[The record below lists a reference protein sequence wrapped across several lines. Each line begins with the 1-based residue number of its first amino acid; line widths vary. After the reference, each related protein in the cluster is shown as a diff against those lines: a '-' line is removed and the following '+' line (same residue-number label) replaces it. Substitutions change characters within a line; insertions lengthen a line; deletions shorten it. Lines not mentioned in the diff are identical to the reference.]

1 VPRLALSGSCD
12 GGTDPLAWD
21 LQHHGAG
28 RGGGRCGSRGPWP
41 QRGTLAEEHAGTEG
55 ADGFALTIKQVA
67 DYYQLDPKTIRRMI
81 AHGKLK
87 ARRVGERSIRVD
99 RESLLE
105 LGRVKYW
112 GT

>member
-1 VPRLALSGSCD
+1 LDNNTIQRTDDRGAVKVSDQELPR
-12 GGTDPLAWD
+12 WV
-21 LQHHGAG
+21 
-28 RGGGRCGSRGPWP
+28 
-41 QRGTLAEEHAGTEG
+41 
-55 ADGFALTIKQVA
+55 TIKQAA
-67 DYYQLDPKTIRRMI
+67 DYYQLDPKTIRRII

-87 ARRVGERSIRVD
+87 ARCVGERSIRVD

>member
-1 VPRLALSGSCD
+1 VIDQELPR
-12 GGTDPLAWD
+12 WV
-21 LQHHGAG
+21 
-28 RGGGRCGSRGPWP
+28 
-41 QRGTLAEEHAGTEG
+41 
-55 ADGFALTIKQVA
+55 TIKQA
-67 DYYQLDPKTIRRMI
+67 AEYYQLDPKTIRRMI

>member
-1 VPRLALSGSCD
+1 MCSRDRCPGVRSTRRHLGIPRFQR
-12 GGTDPLAWD
+12 TDD
-21 LQHHGAG
+21 RGAVKVSDQELP
-28 RGGGRCGSRGPWP
+28 RWV
-41 QRGTLAEEHAGTEG
+41 
-55 ADGFALTIKQVA
+55 TIKQA
-67 DYYQLDPKTIRRMI
+67 AEYYQLDPKTIRRMI

-87 ARRVGERSIRVD
+87 ARRIGERSIRVD

>member
-1 VPRLALSGSCD
+1 LDNNTIQRTDDQGAVKVSDQELPR
-12 GGTDPLAWD
+12 WV
-21 LQHHGAG
+21 
-28 RGGGRCGSRGPWP
+28 
-41 QRGTLAEEHAGTEG
+41 
-55 ADGFALTIKQVA
+55 TIKQA
-67 DYYQLDPKTIRRMI
+67 AEYYQLDPKTIRRMI